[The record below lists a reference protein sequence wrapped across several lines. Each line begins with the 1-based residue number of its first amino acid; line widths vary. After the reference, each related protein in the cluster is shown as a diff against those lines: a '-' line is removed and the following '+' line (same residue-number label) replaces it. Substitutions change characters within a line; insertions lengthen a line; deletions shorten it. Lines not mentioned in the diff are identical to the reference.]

1 MIYFVNIMKLPHTLY
16 LFASKTFNI
25 YKCSCF
31 WKSLQDVEACSQL
44 EDLEAE
50 ERLLAK

>member
-1 MIYFVNIMKLPHTLY
+1 MKLLDN
-16 LFASKTFNI
+16 LKVFARKTFTHV
-25 YKCSCF
+25 SVF